1 MRKLYDA
8 DMKVVGFLQE
18 GEGGR
23 RTLYD
28 GNYRVLGYYYPASDK
43 TYDADMRPV
52 GRGELL
58 MTLLVDFS
66 AR

>member
-8 DMKVVGFLQE
+8 DMKVIGYLQE
-18 GEGGR
+18 GESGR

-52 GRGELL
+52 GRGD
-58 MTLLVDFS
+58 LLVGLISSHFFF
-66 AR
+66 